1 MIKTGLNGYVYNFY
15 VDYETI
21 DISDIIK
28 IYKYLMEKQDIKQCL
43 DFKKCLLSA
52 LASRSLGESLTSI
65 SQGRI
70 KCISLNN
77 KLFLTRPTSSV

>member
-43 DFKKCLLSA
+43 DF
-52 LASRSLGESLTSI
+52 
-65 SQGRI
+65 
-70 KCISLNN
+70 
-77 KLFLTRPTSSV
+77 

>member
-1 MIKTGLNGYVYNFY
+1 MYLGNISRKDFTVNNMIKTGLNGYVYNFY

-43 DFKKCLLSA
+43 DF
-52 LASRSLGESLTSI
+52 
-65 SQGRI
+65 
-70 KCISLNN
+70 
-77 KLFLTRPTSSV
+77 